1 MWKKIIALSMAA
13 TLLCSSFI
21 EPAVYASEETEDK
34 VELNINND
42 EAVNISG
49 FQYEV
54 KEDDKTIII
63 TEYIGSEEKV
73 IIPEKIDGI
82 EVTAIGNSA
91 FKEKDIKE
99 INMPFIKEIG
109 EEAFLD
115 CDLLES
121 VELFQGV
128 IIGTDAFKGTNI
140 NTVTINYKEESIADK
155 TLDDFN
161 KILEKMVGVD
171 CGKVTGRYVRNNEYT
186 RNLDDTIG
194 PVITLNGE
202 SLIKLEVGA
211 EYKELGATAYDE
223 MEKVDIPVKVEGA
236 VDTSK
241 TGEYIL
247 VYTAMDSSRNISKIT
262 RKVNVADTKAPVI
275 ELNGKSEVTIE
286 AGQKYEELGAIG
298 RDEEDGEIK
307 ATVAG
312 EVNTNKPGVYI
323 LTYTVTDSS
332 GNSATATRK
341 VKVIDTTA
349 PEIILKGK
357 EEVTVEAG
365 SKYEELGAEA
375 KDIVDGKVEVKISG
389 EVDTKKVGEYTI
401 TYSAKDSSGNKA
413 IAIRKVKV
421 ADTTRPIIIF
431 NGEKEITIEAKSK
444 YVEPGAIGKDT
455 FDGKV
460 EVSISGVVD
469 TGKVGEY
476 IISYRTS
483 DKAGNKASAIRKVKV
498 VDTKAP
504 VITLNGESKITLEQG
519 DKYEELGATANDEV
533 DGQVEVKIT
542 GNVDVDKAGEYK
554 ITYTATDN
562 SKNTSTVTRS
572 IEVKEKKV
580 VEDNKDI
587 ENNETIDSS
596 KESNKFIWFG
606 VIGGIVVVI
615 GAALAIVYYKKK

>member
-13 TLLCSSFI
+13 TLLSSSFI

-54 KEDDKTIII
+54 KEEDKTIII

-109 EEAFLD
+109 EVAFLD

-307 ATVAG
+307 ATV
-312 EVNTNKPGVYI
+312 
-323 LTYTVTDSS
+323 
-332 GNSATATRK
+332 
-341 VKVIDTTA
+341 
-349 PEIILKGK
+349 
-357 EEVTVEAG
+357 
-365 SKYEELGAEA
+365 
-375 KDIVDGKVEVKISG
+375 SG

-519 DKYEELGATANDEV
+519 DKYEELGATANDAV

-615 GAALAIVYYKKK
+615 GAALVIVYYKKK

>member
-54 KEDDKTIII
+54 KEEDKTIII

-109 EEAFLD
+109 EVAFLD

-121 VELFQGV
+121 VELFKGV

-241 TGEYIL
+241 IGEYIL

-389 EVDTKKVGEYTI
+389 EIDTKKVGEYTI

-483 DKAGNKASAIRKVKV
+483 DKAGNKASAIRTVKV

-519 DKYEELGATANDEV
+519 EKYEELGATAKDAV

>member
-13 TLLCSSFI
+13 TLLSSSFI

-54 KEDDKTIII
+54 KEEDKTIII

-109 EEAFLD
+109 EVAFLD

-121 VELFQGV
+121 VELFKGV

-241 TGEYIL
+241 IGEYIL

-389 EVDTKKVGEYTI
+389 EIDTKKVGEYTI

-483 DKAGNKASAIRKVKV
+483 DKAGNKASAIRTVKV

-519 DKYEELGATANDEV
+519 EKYEELGATAKDAV

>member
-286 AGQKYEELGAIG
+286 AGQKYEELGA
-298 RDEEDGEIK
+298 
-307 ATVAG
+307 
-312 EVNTNKPGVYI
+312 
-323 LTYTVTDSS
+323 
-332 GNSATATRK
+332 
-341 VKVIDTTA
+341 
-349 PEIILKGK
+349 
-357 EEVTVEAG
+357 
-365 SKYEELGAEA
+365 EA

-389 EVDTKKVGEYTI
+389 EVDTKKIGEYTI

-519 DKYEELGATANDEV
+519 DKYEELGATANDAV

-615 GAALAIVYYKKK
+615 GAALVIVYYKKK

>member
-286 AGQKYEELGAIG
+286 AGQKYEELGA
-298 RDEEDGEIK
+298 
-307 ATVAG
+307 
-312 EVNTNKPGVYI
+312 
-323 LTYTVTDSS
+323 
-332 GNSATATRK
+332 
-341 VKVIDTTA
+341 
-349 PEIILKGK
+349 
-357 EEVTVEAG
+357 
-365 SKYEELGAEA
+365 EA

-615 GAALAIVYYKKK
+615 GAALVIVYYKKK

>member
-286 AGQKYEELGAIG
+286 AGQKYEELGA
-298 RDEEDGEIK
+298 
-307 ATVAG
+307 
-312 EVNTNKPGVYI
+312 
-323 LTYTVTDSS
+323 
-332 GNSATATRK
+332 
-341 VKVIDTTA
+341 
-349 PEIILKGK
+349 
-357 EEVTVEAG
+357 
-365 SKYEELGAEA
+365 EA

-519 DKYEELGATANDEV
+519 DKYEELGATANDAV

-615 GAALAIVYYKKK
+615 GAALVIVYYKKK

>member
-13 TLLCSSFI
+13 TLLSSSFI

-109 EEAFLD
+109 EVAFLD

-121 VELFQGV
+121 VELFKGV

-357 EEVTVEAG
+357 DEVTVEAG

-389 EVDTKKVGEYTI
+389 EVDTKKIGEYTI

-519 DKYEELGATANDEV
+519 DKYEELGATANDAV

-615 GAALAIVYYKKK
+615 GAALVIVYYKKK

>member
-262 RKVNVADTKAPVI
+262 RKVNVADTKTPVI

-357 EEVTVEAG
+357 DEVTVEAG

-389 EVDTKKVGEYTI
+389 EIDTKKVGEYTI

-483 DKAGNKASAIRKVKV
+483 DKAGNKASAIRTVKV

-519 DKYEELGATANDEV
+519 DKYEELGATANDAV

>member
-161 KILEKMVGVD
+161 KILEKMAGVD

-194 PVITLNGE
+194 PVIILNGE

-241 TGEYIL
+241 VGEYIL

-262 RKVNVADTKAPVI
+262 RKVDVADTKAPVI

-312 EVNTNKPGVYI
+312 EVNTNKPGEYI
-323 LTYTVTDSS
+323 LTYTVSDSS

-349 PEIILKGK
+349 PEIILNGK
-357 EEVTVEAG
+357 SEITVEAG
-365 SKYEELGAEA
+365 DKYEEIGAEA

-401 TYSAKDSSGNKA
+401 TYSAADSSGNKA

-483 DKAGNKASAIRKVKV
+483 DKAGNKASAIRTVKV

-519 DKYEELGATANDEV
+519 DKYEELGATAKDAV

-542 GNVDVDKAGEYK
+542 GNIDVDKAGEYK
-554 ITYTATDN
+554 VTYTATDN

-615 GAALAIVYYKKK
+615 GAALAIVYYKKR